1 MIINQLAMMKLYLKF
16 DVVNVVF
23 CYVCPL
29 KFGTD
34 VCDVRHSKTVYMKKC
49 CMNREVMLTIKMHVY
64 TSEKTITKFLCVNG
78 NRSTGFLSIGRMC
91 RNLCID

>member
-1 MIINQLAMMKLYLKF
+1 MDVNYVKHVYMYMYLKF

-34 VCDVRHSKTVYMKKC
+34 ISDVRHPDTFYMKKC
-49 CMNREVMLTIKMHVY
+49 CMNERKKSY
-64 TSEKTITKFLCVNG
+64 P
-78 NRSTGFLSIGRMC
+78 
-91 RNLCID
+91 